1 MLCLD
6 SQVSPRSLAFRKNPI
21 NMRAHLVFVLLSAL
35 FVALSAGNEQ
45 DVVVL
50 DDSNFDY
57 RTKEM
62 DTVLVMFYAPW

>member
-1 MLCLD
+1 
-6 SQVSPRSLAFRKNPI
+6 
-21 NMRAHLVFVLLSAL
+21 MRAHLVFVLLSAL
-35 FVALSAGNEQ
+35 FLALSAGNEQ